1 MATMLQIQPDA
12 VRYSVPQ
19 ALERF
24 VPPAI
29 WRRVREPA
37 HRVLC
42 GGRGTGKTMLLKRLS
57 WPAMIAAPDYLPGK
71 NFVAFYFNA
80 RELTDLQL
88 LFSDVVF
95 RENGAILANARAICA
110 CMGTLHLLHVI
121 GDTLLSVPNDVAGFA
136 DLSSSLIA
144 TANRVLSPILTE
156 DFKEV
161 AALSDF
167 LEGKKADLIA
177 AVGASSRL
185 QREAEYA
192 QLVTP
197 PEQTFRLFASKTRRS
212 FDWPIG
218 LLIDQYEWLP
228 MQSQVIFNPLLKRE
242 NAAHFHT
249 VVACLNFAF
258 NPALDVGS
266 LQPGDDFAFTLAEY
280 LPHDHDQYEAL
291 LASIWRKLKPECP
304 PLDCILQGGIT
315 FLAGSSARSIR
326 RFLELVAE
334 AGALEATRNGE
345 VSEGLQRGAAERVS
359 KAFRDEL
366 KVATGVPQGD
376 IWNLILAIR
385 KLSLLPDQ
393 AEPRLLPYT
402 ISLSCQQGTA
412 ADRFSSS
419 ATILVKKAFEEG
431 ALHFLNEQD
440 ISVVTIPERFTLAS
454 ILGPSL
460 SCTFDYNRTLE
471 LSNVRDR
478 GGECRTATYSKGR

>member
-1 MATMLQIQPDA
+1 M
-12 VRYSVPQ
+12 
-19 ALERF
+19 
-24 VPPAI
+24 
-29 WRRVREPA
+29 
-37 HRVLC
+37 
-42 GGRGTGKTMLLKRLS
+42 
-57 WPAMIAAPDYLPGK
+57 
-71 NFVAFYFNA
+71 
-80 RELTDLQL
+80 
-88 LFSDVVF
+88 
-95 RENGAILANARAICA
+95 
-110 CMGTLHLLHVI
+110 
-121 GDTLLSVPNDVAGFA
+121 
-136 DLSSSLIA
+136 
-144 TANRVLSPILTE
+144 
-156 DFKEV
+156 
-161 AALSDF
+161 
-167 LEGKKADLIA
+167 
-177 AVGASSRL
+177 
-185 QREAEYA
+185 
-192 QLVTP
+192 
-197 PEQTFRLFASKTRRS
+197 
-212 FDWPIG
+212 
-218 LLIDQYEWLP
+218 
-228 MQSQVIFNPLLKRE
+228 
-242 NAAHFHT
+242 
-249 VVACLNFAF
+249 
-258 NPALDVGS
+258 
-266 LQPGDDFAFTLAEY
+266 
-280 LPHDHDQYEAL
+280 
-291 LASIWRKLKPECP
+291 
-304 PLDCILQGGIT
+304 
-315 FLAGSSARSIR
+315 
-326 RFLELVAE
+326 AE